1 MSGLVSKVAPGIA
14 LIGALSIVGYT
25 PPVVAE
31 AGDWVLRAGVSSMQT
46 DSNSETF
53 STISRS
59 GIRLDDDTSA
69 TFTAAY
75 FFADTVAL
83 ELTTGLPYQHELRG
97 NRRLK
102 DLGID
107 KIADVKSVSTSLGLQ
122 FYLPNK
128 TRFRPYAGL
137 GGSYTAFYDE
147 EMKVGGLD
155 VDLEGTLDCTLI
167 VGTDMALTK
176 NLLLNVDA
184 RYIDIDT
191 TAKFS
196 GAIEEDIEL
205 EVDPFIYTIG
215 LGYRF

>member
-1 MSGLVSKVAPGIA
+1 MSGLVSKIAPGVALASAIGIA
-14 LIGALSIVGYT
+14 GFAQ
-25 PPVVAE
+25 PVAAE
-31 AGDWVLRAGVSSMQT
+31 AGDFVVRAGVSSMQT
-46 DSNSETF
+46 DSESDAI

-59 GIRLDDDTSA
+59 GIQLEDETTA
-69 TFTAAY
+69 TITAAY
-75 FFADTVAL
+75 FLADTLAI
-83 ELTTGLPYQHELRG
+83 EMTTGLPYQHELRG
-97 NRRLK
+97 NRRLQ

-128 TRFRPYAGL
+128 TMFRPYAGL
-137 GGSYTAFYDE
+137 GGTYTSFYDE
-147 EMKVGGLD
+147 EMKLGGLD
-155 VDLEGTLDCTLI
+155 VNLEGTLDCTLI

-205 EVDPFIYTIG
+205 EVDPFIYTVG